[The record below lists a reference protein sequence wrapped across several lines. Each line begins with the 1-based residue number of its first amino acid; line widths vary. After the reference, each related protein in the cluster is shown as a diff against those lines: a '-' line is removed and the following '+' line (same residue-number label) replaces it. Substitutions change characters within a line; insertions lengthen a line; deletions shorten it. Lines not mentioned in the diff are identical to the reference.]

1 MSGFAAVGLFLIS
14 VVFGLLTFILWLRI
28 GIRFIRISAINPMCQ
43 VIFTL
48 TNPIIDPLSKLFGLK
63 TLPGGRYDVITFAV
77 LVLVELLKIIG
88 ICLLAFNALLP
99 LSYILL
105 YVVADLIIQPC
116 NLLFYA
122 IIIRVVMSYANPHWN
137 HPAAGLLVAITEPLL
152 ILGRRIVPDISG
164 FDFSPFI
171 ILMILKIL
179 TLFISH
185 SLPYNLL

>member
-1 MSGFAAVGLFLIS
+1 MSGFTAVGLFLIS
-14 VVFGLLTFILWLRI
+14 ALFGLLTLILWLRI

-48 TNPIIDPLSKLFGLK
+48 TNPIIDPLTKLFGLK

-88 ICLLAFNALLP
+88 ISLLVFKAVLP
-99 LSYILL
+99 LSYILV

-122 IIIRVVMSYANPHWN
+122 IIIRVIMSFANPNWY
-137 HPAAGLLVAITEPLL
+137 HPAMALLTALTEPLL
-152 ILGRRIVPDISG
+152 VLGRRIVPDISG

-171 ILMILKIL
+171 VLMILKIL